1 MNLLLKNQ
9 PNNIMKKELLITYT
23 EEDGKGSIDMVIPGE
38 HSNVTVRE
46 AARILCG
53 GLMMLI
59 KGAGKQD
66 HILMQE
72 SVDFLNEQFMEPGNN
87 EFLTNGSMNF

>member
-1 MNLLLKNQ
+1 
-9 PNNIMKKELLITYT
+9 MKKELLITYN
-23 EEDGKGSIDMVIPGE
+23 EENGKGNIDIAIPGKHNE
-38 HSNVTVRE
+38 VTVRE

-53 GLMMLI
+53 GLMLLI

-72 SVDFLNEQFMEPGNN
+72 SIDFLNEQFSDYKA
-87 EFLTNGSMNF
+87 FSDAKLLKK